1 MVRVVIAER
10 HLGVRSRLKSLLEA
24 DPALALVHEAA
35 FAGELLAGCRQ
46 AAWEVALLDVSLKDR
61 GGQESLK
68 ALRRQC
74 PALRLVGLTF
84 ALDYPFL
91 VECLEAGA
99 AGLLAAEDLVDEVLP
114 AIHAVQAG
122 ETYLSR
128 AVRAALDAGPG
139 AP

>member
-1 MVRVVIAER
+1 MVTVVIAGR
-10 HLGVRSRLKSLLEA
+10 HLGVRSRLKAQLEA

-46 AAWEVALLDVSLKDR
+46 AAWQVALLDVSLKDR
-61 GGQESLK
+61 SGQESLQ

-74 PALRLVGLTF
+74 PALRLLGLTF

-91 VECLEAGA
+91 VERLEAGA
-99 AGLLAAEDLVDEVLP
+99 AGLLAAEDLADEVLP

-122 ETYLSR
+122 QTYLF
-128 AVRAALDAGPG
+128 RAALDAGPG
-139 AP
+139 GS